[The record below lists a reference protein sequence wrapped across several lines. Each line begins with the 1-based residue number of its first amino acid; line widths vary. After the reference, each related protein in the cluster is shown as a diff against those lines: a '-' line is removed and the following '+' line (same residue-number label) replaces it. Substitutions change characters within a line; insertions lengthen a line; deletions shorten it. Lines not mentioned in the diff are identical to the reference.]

1 MGLLNAAFEKL
12 PPALRLRI
20 IAAQQPLREPEIRIC
35 KEALGPGSVAV
46 DVGAWWGA
54 WSSHMARHA
63 DRVITLEPIPYVV
76 EALRSSLP
84 DNVEVR
90 EVAASDVT
98 GRATLW
104 LPAAG
109 VGAEGR
115 SSLTSPTPES
125 NPIDVATTRID
136 DLDLDQ
142 VDLLKIDVEGHEMAV
157 FDGARATIERHRP
170 VLVIELEQ
178 RFHDQPLAAC
188 FAEIESLGYT
198 GSYLDGD
205 DWLPTS
211 EFDVVRWQEEHQDAA
226 GNQGFIASIM
236 LHKKYKNNF
245 VFRPLLA

>member
-1 MGLLNAAFEKL
+1 MGLMNAVFEKL
-12 PPALRLRI
+12 PPSLRLRL
-20 IAAQQPLREPEIRIC
+20 IAAQQPLREPELRIC
-35 KEALGPGSVAV
+35 ADVLGPESVAV

-63 DRVITLEPIPYVV
+63 GQVITLEPIPYVV
-76 EALRSSLP
+76 KALRASLP
-84 DNVEVR
+84 DNVTVH

-115 SSLTSPTPES
+115 SSLTSPTA
-125 NPIDVATTRID
+125 NAKPIEVETTRID
-136 DLDLDQ
+136 DLDLTR

-157 FDGARATIERHRP
+157 FEGAIETIKRLRP

-178 RFHDQPLAAC
+178 RFHDQPLAEC
-188 FAEIESLGYT
+188 FERVESLGYE
-198 GSYLDGD
+198 GSYLDGK
-205 DWLPTS
+205 DWKPTS
-211 EFDVVRWQEEHQDAA
+211 EFDVVRWQEKHQDAA
-226 GNQGFIASIM
+226 GNQGFIASLL

-245 VFRPLLA
+245 VFRPRAE